1 METVTLDIKPLPS
14 RGARGQDN
22 SSIFTCNLP
31 TLIANMKQSLSWA
44 QGELNS
50 MILLKSPGKKI
61 VLTAVHKG
69 TEITSFQSNDSI
81 SFQVIEGKLI
91 FHSRKKT
98 VCLNKGQFLTYN
110 ENSGYS
116 LSTGEVTVFLLTI
129 LQTVH

>member
-1 METVTLDIKPLPS
+1 METATLETKPLLKRACGPE
-14 RGARGQDN
+14 N
-22 SSIFTCNLP
+22 SSFFNSKLP
-31 TLIANMKQSLSWA
+31 TLIVNMKQSQSWA
-44 QGELNS
+44 QGGLNS
-50 MILLKSPGKKI
+50 MILLKTPSKKI

-91 FHSRKKT
+91 FHTRRKS

-116 LSTGEVTVFLLTI
+116 LTTGEVTVFLLTI
-129 LQTVH
+129 LQTVR